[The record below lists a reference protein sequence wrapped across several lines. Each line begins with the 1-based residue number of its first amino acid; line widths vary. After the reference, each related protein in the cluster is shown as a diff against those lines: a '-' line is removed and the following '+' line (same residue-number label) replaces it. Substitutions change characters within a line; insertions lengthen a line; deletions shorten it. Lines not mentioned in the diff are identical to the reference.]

1 MATRSHAAS
10 ASGASGEGGRSLDSA
25 RLPLRLS
32 RSALSEGCEVARC
45 SEGWAGLGAPVLVLI
60 EFFARASE
68 AAPTLL
74 SLDFCGKVRTR
85 GLLSYDS
92 SSPCK
97 LICQTEIES
106 SEGGT

>member
-45 SEGWAGLGAPVLVLI
+45 SEGWAGLGALVLVLI

-74 SLDFCGKVRTR
+74 SFDSLDFWQSANKRAP
-85 GLLSYDS
+85 LLRFQRSLQACLPD
-92 SSPCK
+92 
-97 LICQTEIES
+97 
-106 SEGGT
+106 